1 MDLILKAHLEK
12 KAFVKELI
20 NQEHKPLWQIG
31 KMSKDG
37 SPYVELDKC
46 TYIFGLIGLNEC
58 VKYLI
63 VNNLI
68 LTIILLLLVV
78 SLIIFTIVLIVKP
91 DAFCCRGCFCWKKE
105 YNDGNFWN
113 IGRLNDDIFIEGEGP
128 KYSIV

>member
-1 MDLILKAHLEK
+1 MSCIIQSDNGLVTYYNNYLYDYVCNGAI
-12 KAFVKELI
+12 I
-20 NQEHKPLWQIG
+20 NNICQ
-31 KMSKDG
+31 
-37 SPYVELDKC
+37 
-46 TYIFGLIGLNEC
+46 NEC

-91 DAFCCRGCFCWKKE
+91 DAFCCRDCFCWRKE

-113 IGRLNDDIFIEGEGP
+113 IGRLNDDIFIEGEGS